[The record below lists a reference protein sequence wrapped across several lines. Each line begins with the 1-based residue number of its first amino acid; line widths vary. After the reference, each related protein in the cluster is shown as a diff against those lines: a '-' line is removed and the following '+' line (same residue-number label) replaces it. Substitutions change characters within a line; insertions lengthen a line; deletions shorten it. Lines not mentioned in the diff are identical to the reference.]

1 MGKLHGAVLGAFAYV
16 LLQEF
21 LSAPALLGA
30 YAKHWQ
36 LGMGSLI
43 VLVVLVLPDG
53 LAGLFDRH
61 SRLSRRS
68 HSNSTS
74 VDLE

>member
-1 MGKLHGAVLGAFAYV
+1 MARCSAPSPTFSCKNV
-16 LLQEF
+16 

-36 LGMGSLI
+36 LAMGSLI
-43 VLVVLVLPDG
+43 VLIVLALPHG

-61 SRLSRRS
+61 GRCIP
-68 HSNSTS
+68 TQ
-74 VDLE
+74 